1 MKQFIQKNKKA
12 IAGIATCL
20 AIGAAT
26 MSFQT
31 LYGPMEKLDTLTE
44 LQDTIPPNNNNS
56 EPGISMKEYDELM
69 GKMDKK
75 IIQMQEEI
83 SKLNMDKMHQ
93 DIIASLDKVNFD
105 KIRLDIDK
113 AMKEVDFNKIE
124 KGVQSALKEIDWSQ
138 INADVKV
145 SLQDAKKEIDKI
157 NMEEVKKEMK
167 KVQQELQ
174 KSKLEIEKL
183 NVDEIMK
190 NANKEIVRTKEEL
203 TLIKTMFNEMEK
215 EGLINQKEGFSI
227 EFKNKTL
234 LINGKKQREA
244 TREKYQRY
252 IKGDSFKITISKE

>member
-1 MKQFIQKNKKA
+1 MKQFIQKNKRA

-44 LQDTIPPNNNNS
+44 LQDTIPPNNNDS

-234 LINGKKQREA
+234 LINGKKQSEA

-252 IKGDSFKITISKE
+252 IKGDSFKINISKE

>member
-31 LYGPMEKLDTLTE
+31 LYGPMEKLDTLTD
-44 LQDTIPPNNNNS
+44 LQDTIPQKNS
-56 EPGISMKEYDELM
+56 DNDPRMSMKDYDELM
-69 GKMDKK
+69 HKMDKQIMK
-75 IIQMQEEI
+75 MQEEM
-83 SKLNMDKMHQ
+83 SKLNMDKMHN
-93 DIIASLDKVNFD
+93 DIVASLDKVNFD
-105 KIRLDIDK
+105 KIKLDIDK

-124 KGVQSALKEIDWSQ
+124 NGVKSALKEIDWTEV
-138 INADVKV
+138 NADVKA
-145 SLQDAKKEIDKI
+145 SLQDAKKEIDKM

-174 KSKLEIEKL
+174 KSKSEIEKI

-190 NANKEIVRTKEEL
+190 NANKEIVRTKEDLAL
-203 TLIKTMFNEMEK
+203 TKTMFNEMEK
-215 EGLINQKEGFSI
+215 DGLINPKEGFSI

-234 LINGKKQREA
+234 MINGKKQSEA
-244 TREKYQRY
+244 TREKYQQY
-252 IKGDSFKITISKE
+252 IKGDSFKINISKE

>member
-1 MKQFIQKNKKA
+1 MKQFIQKNKRA
-12 IAGIATCL
+12 IAGVATCL

-203 TLIKTMFNEMEK
+203 TLIKTMFNEMER

-234 LINGKKQREA
+234 LINGKKQSEA

-252 IKGDSFKITISKE
+252 IKGDSFKINISKE